1 MNENDNLKF
10 NPITHG
16 NMNMND
22 NMRNYIKEQQVIMES
37 RAKKLEGMR
46 VAKVDNSRRNDV
58 STKKKANK
66 ALKVAI
72 ATVLIYSMAVG
83 IVSTRKVDIEHNVSY
98 EASGSSLVTTS
109 EEDIS
114 FKEYAD
120 EFVHNLNPVNL
131 IDSSRE
137 VRKSR

>member
-10 NPITHG
+10 NSITHG

-46 VAKVDNSRRNDV
+46 VTKVDNSRRNDV
-58 STKKKANK
+58 STKKKANRV
-66 ALKVAI
+66 LKVALV
-72 ATVLIYSMAVG
+72 AVLIYSMAVG
-83 IVSTRKVDIEHNVSY
+83 IVSTRKVDIRHSVSY
-98 EASGSSLVTTS
+98 EASGSNLVATS
-109 EEDIS
+109 EEDIP

>member
-10 NPITHG
+10 NSITHG

-22 NMRNYIKEQQVIMES
+22 NMRDYIKEQQVIMES

-46 VAKVDNSRRNDV
+46 VSKIDTSRRNDV
-58 STKKKANK
+58 STKKKANNV
-66 ALKVAI
+66 LKVALV
-72 ATVLIYSMAVG
+72 TVLIYSMAVG
-83 IVSTRKVDIEHNVSY
+83 IVSTRKVDIRHNVSY
-98 EASGSSLVTTS
+98 EASGSNLVATS
-109 EEDIS
+109 EEDIP
-114 FKEYAD
+114 FKEYTD

-131 IDSSRE
+131 IDSSKE

>member
-10 NPITHG
+10 NSITHG

-46 VAKVDNSRRNDV
+46 VSKIDTSRRNDV
-58 STKKKANK
+58 STKKKANNV
-66 ALKVAI
+66 LKVALV
-72 ATVLIYSMAVG
+72 TVLIYSMAVG
-83 IVSTRKVDIEHNVSY
+83 IVSTRKVDIRHNVSY
-98 EASGSSLVTTS
+98 EASGSNLVATS
-109 EEDIS
+109 DEDIP
-114 FKEYAD
+114 FKEYTD

-131 IDSSRE
+131 IDSSKE

>member
-10 NPITHG
+10 NSITHG

-22 NMRNYIKEQQVIMES
+22 SMRNYIKEQQVIMES

-46 VAKVDNSRRNDV
+46 VSKIDTSRRNDV
-58 STKKKANK
+58 STKKKANNV
-66 ALKVAI
+66 LKVALV
-72 ATVLIYSMAVG
+72 TVLIYSMAVG
-83 IVSTRKVDIEHNVSY
+83 IVSTRKVDIRHNVSY
-98 EASGSSLVTTS
+98 EASGSNLVATS
-109 EEDIS
+109 DEDIP
-114 FKEYAD
+114 FKEYTD

-131 IDSSRE
+131 IDSSKE

>member
-10 NPITHG
+10 NSITHG

-46 VAKVDNSRRNDV
+46 VSKIDTSRRNDV
-58 STKKKANK
+58 STKKKANNV
-66 ALKVAI
+66 LKVALV
-72 ATVLIYSMAVG
+72 TVLIYSMAGGV
-83 IVSTRKVDIEHNVSY
+83 VSTRKVDIRHNVSY
-98 EASGSSLVTTS
+98 EASGSNLVATS
-109 EEDIS
+109 EEDIP
-114 FKEYAD
+114 FKEYTD

-131 IDSSRE
+131 IDSSKE

>member
-1 MNENDNLKF
+1 MKARIKSDILSQLEELTGQNKMFIEKVF
-10 NPITHG
+10 NQVGEGYDYTI
-16 NMNMND
+16 D
-22 NMRNYIKEQQVIMES
+22 DLIKTI
-37 RAKKLEGMR
+37 
-46 VAKVDNSRRNDV
+46 VDTDFENDV

>member
-10 NPITHG
+10 NSITHG

-22 NMRNYIKEQQVIMES
+22 SMRNYIKEQQVIMES

-46 VAKVDNSRRNDV
+46 VSKVDTSRRNDV
-58 STKKKANK
+58 STKKKANNV
-66 ALKVAI
+66 LKVALV
-72 ATVLIYSMAVG
+72 AVLIYSMAVG
-83 IVSTRKVDIEHNVSY
+83 IVSTRKVDIRHNVSY
-98 EASGSSLVTTS
+98 EASGSNLVATS
-109 EEDIS
+109 EEDIP
-114 FKEYAD
+114 FKEYTD

-131 IDSSRE
+131 IDSSKE

>member
-10 NPITHG
+10 NSIIHG

-46 VAKVDNSRRNDV
+46 VSKIDTSRRNDV

-66 ALKVAI
+66 ALKVALVT
-72 ATVLIYSMAVG
+72 ALIYSMAVG
-83 IVSTRKVDIEHNVSY
+83 IVSTRKVDIRHNVSY
-98 EASGSSLVTTS
+98 EASGSNLVATS
-109 EEDIS
+109 EEDIP
-114 FKEYAD
+114 FKDYTD

-131 IDSSRE
+131 IDSSKE

>member
-10 NPITHG
+10 NSIT
-16 NMNMND
+16 ND

-46 VAKVDNSRRNDV
+46 VSKIDTSRRNDV

-66 ALKVAI
+66 ALKVALV
-72 ATVLIYSMAVG
+72 TVLIYSMAVG
-83 IVSTRKVDIEHNVSY
+83 IVSTRKVDIRHNVSY
-98 EASGSSLVTTS
+98 EASGSNLVTTS
-109 EEDIS
+109 EEDIP
-114 FKEYAD
+114 FKEYTD

-131 IDSSRE
+131 IDSSKE